1 MIIANSSSSLLRS
14 QISRLQELGK
24 HEEAITV
31 LQRFLELEREA
42 HASSYADGDEAEQAK
57 IVCFPRLKTVS

>member
-1 MIIANSSSSLLRS
+1 MIIANNSSLLRS

-24 HEEAITV
+24 HEEAMSV

-42 HASSYADGDEAEQAK
+42 HVQSIAESEATEPMAT
-57 IVCFPRLKTVS
+57 VVSFPRLRPVS

>member
-1 MIIANSSSSLLRS
+1 MIIANSSSMLRS

-24 HEEAITV
+24 HEEAMAV

-42 HASSYADGDEAEQAK
+42 HATNLAESDAEPK
-57 IVCFPRLKTVS
+57 STIIAFPRLRPVS